1 MAYKKSTSFSFC
13 AFYVIVSL
21 SQLATKETRDGMG
34 RTRTGAQWEVFSE
47 QPRSD
52 QTVLALECSNIRLN
66 DHALNPFGEKNG
78 YI

>member
-13 AFYVIVSL
+13 AFYVIVPL